1 MELSGYFAVA
11 RRWWWTLLVAAWV
24 AGLAG
29 FYVAGRIAPTYESQ
43 VKLLVGPINADS
55 ETLRSSGLLVQT
67 YAQVVTTPTVINEA
81 IKQTGAIGV
90 SPGALAATTRV
101 IANDQTR
108 ILTIRVQDGDATQ
121 AARLANGIA
130 NQMVLISNS
139 GLTRP
144 EGSLQIIQ
152 DAVPVPDPVA
162 PQVSLIVLLATFA
175 GIVAAVILILLIEYL
190 STSIRTREELARY
203 ARIPV
208 LGSVPAAAKSQ
219 PHPKDLID
227 KSSAAATVYRVLA
240 ARIVYGNS
248 TEILHSIAVVDT
260 ETDTGASVVAVNL
273 SRALARLGR
282 RVVLIDGGDHGGL
295 ARLFRVDPVPGLRD
309 VLNREAQPR
318 TALRMVSERLALL
331 PSGASA
337 GDVVDPDRAKAVIH
351 ELLAYA
357 DVVVVAATPVQSG
370 PGALAWARAVEGTV
384 LIARRD
390 HAKREDVAAAAETL
404 LHVGGNLVGAILA
417 ERAAPL
423 AGLFGRG
430 RSGSS
435 RTVSAAPP
443 RSPMAA
449 PGPSIE
455 RSATGRATV
464 HVDQLSAE
472 RATTRRGLVDSA
484 GERPAARIHAP
495 AVDHPGE
502 RLGAGPGADDHPVA
516 GQRPDRRRGC
526 VGSWDAGGR
535 RAIAESEAI
544 HGDPLDDVAVAFDQP
559 LVDIAERSELQPPER
574 PHAHPR
580 HRRSRLHRVGDRPAP
595 GRARS

>member
-43 VKLLVGPINADS
+43 VKLLVGPINADAD
-55 ETLRSSGLLVQT
+55 TLRSSGQLVQT

-90 SPGALAATTRV
+90 SSGALANTTRV

-108 ILTIRVQDGDATQ
+108 ILTIRVQDGDPVQ
-121 AARLANGIA
+121 AAKLANGIA

-139 GLTRP
+139 GLARP

-190 STSIRTREELARY
+190 STSIRTREELARFT
-203 ARIPV
+203 RIPV

-227 KSSAAATVYRVLA
+227 ESSAAATVYRVLA
-240 ARIVYGNS
+240 ARIVYGDS

-295 ARLFRVDPVPGLRD
+295 ARLFRVDPVPGIRD

-331 PSGASA
+331 PSGPSA
-337 GDVVDPDRAKAVIH
+337 GDVVDPDRAKALIH

-435 RTVSAAPP
+435 RSVSAAPP
-443 RSPMAA
+443 RGPMAA
-449 PGPSIE
+449 PGPSN
-455 RSATGRATV
+455 SAPPPVEPPYASTSYRPTAPPPGTVSSTPPASAQPPASTLRPSIIRASGSGPAPEPTIIPSPV
-464 HVDQLSAE
+464 SAS
-472 RATTRRGLVDSA
+472 T
-484 GERPAARIHAP
+484 AAPDA
-495 AVDHPGE
+495 
-502 RLGAGPGADDHPVA
+502 PVA
-516 GQRPDRRRGC
+516 GTTP
-526 VGSWDAGGR
+526 VA
-535 RAIAESEAI
+535 AE
-544 HGDPLDDVAVAFDQP
+544 PLP
-559 LVDIAERSELQPPER
+559 SPKRSTTTR
-574 PHAHPR
+574 STTS
-580 HRRSRLHRVGDRPAP
+580 RSRSTSRSSTSRSDPNSAP
-595 GRARS
+595 

>member
-1 MELSGYFAVA
+1 M
-11 RRWWWTLLVAAWV
+11 
-24 AGLAG
+24 
-29 FYVAGRIAPTYESQ
+29 
-43 VKLLVGPINADS
+43 
-55 ETLRSSGLLVQT
+55 
-67 YAQVVTTPTVINEA
+67 
-81 IKQTGAIGV
+81 
-90 SPGALAATTRV
+90 
-101 IANDQTR
+101 
-108 ILTIRVQDGDATQ
+108 
-121 AARLANGIA
+121 
-130 NQMVLISNS
+130 
-139 GLTRP
+139 
-144 EGSLQIIQ
+144 
-152 DAVPVPDPVA
+152 
-162 PQVSLIVLLATFA
+162 
-175 GIVAAVILILLIEYL
+175 
-190 STSIRTREELARY
+190 
-203 ARIPV
+203 
-208 LGSVPAAAKSQ
+208 
-219 PHPKDLID
+219 
-227 KSSAAATVYRVLA
+227 
-240 ARIVYGNS
+240 
-248 TEILHSIAVVDT
+248 
-260 ETDTGASVVAVNL
+260 NL

-449 PGPSIE
+449 PGPSISAPPPVE
-455 RSATGRATV
+455 PPYASTSYRPSAPPPGAVSSTPPASGPPPASTLRPSIIRASGSGPAPEPTIIPSPVSAPTAAADASAAGTPVAAEPSPSPKRST
-464 HVDQLSAE
+464 
-472 RATTRRGLVDSA
+472 TTRSTT
-484 GERPAARIHAP
+484 
-495 AVDHPGE
+495 
-502 RLGAGPGADDHPVA
+502 
-516 GQRPDRRRGC
+516 
-526 VGSWDAGGR
+526 S
-535 RAIAESEAI
+535 
-544 HGDPLDDVAVAFDQP
+544 
-559 LVDIAERSELQPPER
+559 
-574 PHAHPR
+574 
-580 HRRSRLHRVGDRPAP
+580 RSRSTSRSSTSRSDPNSAP
-595 GRARS
+595 